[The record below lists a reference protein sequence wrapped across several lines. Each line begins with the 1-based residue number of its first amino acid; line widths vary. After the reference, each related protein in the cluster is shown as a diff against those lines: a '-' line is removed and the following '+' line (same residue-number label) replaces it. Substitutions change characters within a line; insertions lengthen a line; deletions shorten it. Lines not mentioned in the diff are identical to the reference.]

1 MPSRVAPPATLALL
15 DPALDELALE
25 TEPELGP
32 EPEPHPDAE
41 RDPDGAEDRDGERIV
56 SGRFSIASANGLI
69 YSSSSS
75 SPATAGSLYCEPGTL
90 MK

>member
-32 EPEPHPDAE
+32 EPHPDAE

-56 SGRFSIASANGLI
+56 SGRFRIDSASGLI